1 MNLIQLTTTKE
12 ALRQSLQR
20 YERITVCC
28 HSCEHYFVSGV
39 SGPQCSVHKATP
51 PPEWI
56 RGPVECSDWS
66 YDFIPM

>member
-28 HSCEHYFVSGV
+28 HSCEHYGSYG
-39 SGPQCSVHKATP
+39 SKMCAVHKATP
-51 PPEWI
+51 PPEWVN
-56 RGPVECSDWS
+56 GPIECNEWEHDNVPW
-66 YDFIPM
+66 

>member
-28 HSCEHYFVSGV
+28 HSCEHYGSYG
-39 SGPQCSVHKATP
+39 SKMCAVHKATP

-56 RGPVECSDWS
+56 KGPVECDDWR
-66 YDFIPM
+66 YDEIPF